1 MKKIIT
7 SEFVK
12 KNGDVNPLLLKSAIL
27 KTNLIKIVDENLCF
41 SVDGL
46 LWKPLEST
54 EQGQLIFRN
63 LFFTLDAQATLSA
76 KTMRKILDDI
86 RVDARFSKTTADS
99 APLTTPHDWVLFRN
113 AVMNIYSGEVYGRNE
128 FHKKFP
134 CFAFRY
140 EVDIDYQKN
149 VSSDSFPT
157 FHEFLKDTFQDNES
171 AKKRLLEAIAYLL
184 SPVRNFRQAVFL
196 VGVPGSGKSVVLEF
210 IRRCLDPK
218 SVSTLDLKE
227 IGQYNNNG
235 DLYGKQLNLCTDI
248 DSDSSFNISVFKRA
262 VCNENV
268 TFSQKYEVSRSRPF
282 TAKLAM
288 AGNAF
293 PKLKP
298 AEVTPFL
305 DRLFTVYFPQAVPAN
320 QRNPNLIAAL
330 EEEKN
335 AIVSFSFQVAQDRYF
350 KNQQPTDD
358 AASEAAM
365 HRFRDAMNPQIAF
378 CDDFLDIGSDA
389 DFVRKSDINA
399 IFKQFCR
406 REGYDLI
413 STRWLSAYIEQRFC
427 PCYTKKNLSAINL
440 GNVRGYTGLCWNLEN
455 IKAIDMDIYLD
466 IKNIDTFCRKD

>member
-1 MKKIIT
+1 MKKIII
-7 SEFVK
+7 SDFVK
-12 KNGDVNPLLLKSAIL
+12 KNGDVNPLLLKNAIL
-27 KTNLIKIVDENLCF
+27 KTGLIKIIDEDLCF
-41 SVDGL
+41 SIDGL
-46 LWKPLEST
+46 LWQVLESD
-54 EQGQLIFRN
+54 EKSQLAFRD
-63 LFFTLDAQATLSA
+63 LFFTLDAQAALSA
-76 KTMRKILDDI
+76 KRLKKILDDI
-86 RVDARFSKTTADS
+86 RVDVRFFKTAADA
-99 APLTTPHDWVLFRN
+99 APLTISDDFVLFRN
-113 AVMNIYSGEVYGRNE
+113 AVLNIYSGEVYKRAE
-128 FHKKFP
+128 FHEKFP
-134 CFAFRY
+134 NVAFRY
-140 EVDIDYQKN
+140 QIEADYQKN
-149 VSSDSFPT
+149 ASWDSCPT
-157 FHEFLKDTFQDNES
+157 FNKFIKDTFEDNES
-171 AKKRLLEAIAYLL
+171 AKTRLLEAISYLL
-184 SPVRNFRQAVFL
+184 SPVKNFRKAIFL
-196 VGVPGSGKSVVLEF
+196 VGVPGSGKSVILEF

-218 SVSTLDLKE
+218 SVSTLDLRE

-248 DSDSSFNISVFKRA
+248 DSNSSFNISVFKRA

-282 TAKLAM
+282 TAKLAI

-293 PKLKP
+293 PQLKP
-298 AEVTPFL
+298 AEVEPFL
-305 DRLFTVYFPQAVPAN
+305 DRLCVLTFPRSVPLDK
-320 QRNPNLIAAL
+320 RNPGLVDEL

-335 AIVSFSFQVAQDRYF
+335 AIITLAFQAAQRRFF
-350 KNQQPTDD
+350 KNRQPTTD
-358 AASEAAM
+358 AASAAAVK
-365 HRFRDAMNPQIAF
+365 RFRASMNPQVAF

-466 IKNIDTFCRKD
+466 IKNIDAFCRKD